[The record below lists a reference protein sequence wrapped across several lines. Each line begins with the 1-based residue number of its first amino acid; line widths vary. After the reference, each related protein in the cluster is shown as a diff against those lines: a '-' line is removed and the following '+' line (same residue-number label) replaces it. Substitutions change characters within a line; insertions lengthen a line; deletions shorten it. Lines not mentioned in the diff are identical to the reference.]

1 MKRKIDYL
9 LGNPVSL
16 LNDLC
21 EKQILASSN
30 GLWIKVEISH
40 GEIKKIGDNIISNL
54 MWRNFFLLEETP
66 ESYLKMMEIL
76 HPIEK
81 DRRFLI
87 KQNEIISCLI
97 VNDKDNPTI
106 MERFP
111 DRLASYY
118 SRLSYNKINNSK
130 SFIESPEL
138 IKEINKNKFFYIHF
152 PVLHYPDL
160 SLDPYILIQKIKKDY
175 QEISEEQINNQFD
188 LLSTHSKREA
198 KKVLA
203 LFPHPLCGLPD
214 LFNYY
219 WFCNLL
225 YYKLLN
231 QRIYNNYSITLKS
244 LLSSVKNREEK
255 IKNIQYKENVVK
267 TYKLSVNKSKG
278 DYSLKIKRDKLS

>member
-118 SRLSYNKINNSK
+118 SRLSYNKINNYK

-138 IKEINKNKFFYIHF
+138 MKLTKINFSIFIFPFFIT
-152 PVLHYPDL
+152 PTYPWT
-160 SLDPYILIQKIKKDY
+160 LI
-175 QEISEEQINNQFD
+175 F
-188 LLSTHSKREA
+188 
-198 KKVLA
+198 
-203 LFPHPLCGLPD
+203 
-214 LFNYY
+214 
-219 WFCNLL
+219 
-225 YYKLLN
+225 
-231 QRIYNNYSITLKS
+231 
-244 LLSSVKNREEK
+244 
-255 IKNIQYKENVVK
+255 
-267 TYKLSVNKSKG
+267 
-278 DYSLKIKRDKLS
+278 